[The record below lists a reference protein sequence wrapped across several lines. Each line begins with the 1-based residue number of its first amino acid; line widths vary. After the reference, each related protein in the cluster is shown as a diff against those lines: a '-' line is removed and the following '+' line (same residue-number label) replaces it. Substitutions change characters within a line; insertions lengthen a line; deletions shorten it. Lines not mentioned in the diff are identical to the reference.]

1 VAAGLGRVSRAAE
14 VLIAGAGPTGLTLAL
29 QAHTAGARVR
39 IVERRTEVFRPSRAL
54 ILHPRTLEVLLPLGV
69 THALLARANIAPE
82 ARLHFGEREVP
93 VRLANL
99 ALPDTAFPHL
109 SLIRQLD
116 VESVLIEA
124 LARRGIQVEWG
135 KELVEVADGAEL
147 ARAAIRS
154 SSGVEEGAYDFVA
167 GCDGQESTVRRSA
180 GIEWPGAP
188 YAEEVVLADAELE
201 ADLAPGV
208 AHVGIGRYGLLFVFA
223 LGEQATWR
231 LLATR
236 PAAPDAFPF
245 GGPGPPVSRSE
256 LQELLND
263 AGLDARIAD
272 LGWSARYR
280 LQHRL
285 AARFRRGRLFVTGDA
300 AHAYSPATGQ
310 GMNTGIQDAVNLGW
324 KLAFA
329 ASSSN
334 PQTLLDSYDLERRP
348 VARRLLALT
357 HLVFMAEASSNR
369 LVSLLRGTLMPLGAP
384 VLPALTGQR
393 QLVAEVIRVVSQWRA
408 SYPSSPLSVEGA
420 PRAVTGP
427 RPGLRLPDGDVTCD
441 GKSLR
446 LHALLAE
453 PGVHVLLARDAS
465 PLEGQLLSPRIMVHR
480 LTTRPGAGV
489 VAVRP
494 DGYVGFRCAIA
505 DEVQLRAWLTMLGAM
520 AN

>member
-1 VAAGLGRVSRAAE
+1 
-14 VLIAGAGPTGLTLAL
+14 
-29 QAHTAGARVR
+29 
-39 IVERRTEVFRPSRAL
+39 
-54 ILHPRTLEVLLPLGV
+54 
-69 THALLARANIAPE
+69 
-82 ARLHFGEREVP
+82 
-93 VRLANL
+93 
-99 ALPDTAFPHL
+99 
-109 SLIRQLD
+109 
-116 VESVLIEA
+116 
-124 LARRGIQVEWG
+124 
-135 KELVEVADGAEL
+135 
-147 ARAAIRS
+147 
-154 SSGVEEGAYDFVA
+154 
-167 GCDGQESTVRRSA
+167 
-180 GIEWPGAP
+180 
-188 YAEEVVLADAELE
+188 
-201 ADLAPGV
+201 
-208 AHVGIGRYGLLFVFA
+208 
-223 LGEQATWR
+223 
-231 LLATR
+231 
-236 PAAPDAFPF
+236 
-245 GGPGPPVSRSE
+245 

-285 AARFRRGRLFVTGDA
+285 AARFRQGRLFVTGDA

-393 QLVAEVIRVVSQWRA
+393 QLVAEVIRVVSQWRT

-420 PRAVTGP
+420 PRAVTGT

-441 GKSLR
+441 GKPLR

-465 PLEGQLLSPRIMVHR
+465 PLEGLLLSPRIMVHR
-480 LTTRPGAGV
+480 LTTTPGAGV